1 VTEQF
6 DIEAITAQFCRI
18 PALLRQLDV
27 TITRQDKTG
36 ARGVGSSGHTVT
48 PLAFGLRAS
57 NARVGLRTAVR
68 ATGMGWMLRSYSLVT
83 PGTIYSRVSQLV
95 TGGEWTV
102 EHSEAIDGAI
112 AEAVEAIDLPPAK
125 VEGPSVRELSSAANQ
140 LAYPDDMAKLIT
152 TYFEEKVAAATIRS
166 WAKRGKIEGVEVEGR
181 VAYRVGDVLALLRR
195 NKPQLAA

>member
-1 VTEQF
+1 MTEQF
-6 DIEAITAQFCRI
+6 DIDAITAQFCRI
-18 PALLRQLDV
+18 PGLFRQLDV

-36 ARGVGSSGHTVT
+36 SRGVGSSGHKVA

-57 NARVGLRTAVR
+57 DARVGLRTAVR
-68 ATGMGWMLRSYSLVT
+68 VTGMGWMLRSYSLVT
-83 PGTIYSRVSQLV
+83 PGTIYSRVSKLV

-125 VEGPSVRELSSAANQ
+125 AEGPSVRELSAAANQ
-140 LAYPDDMAKLIT
+140 LASAAQMSKHIT
-152 TYFEEKVAAATIRS
+152 QFYEETVAASTIRK
-166 WAKRGKIEGVEVEGR
+166 WARLGKIEGVDIDGVQ
-181 VAYRVGDVLALLRR
+181 YFRVGDVINLLRQ